1 MVIAFEVTW
10 QQISTTPICRRQ
22 AGFRFRQKGMGWV
35 EGGVRVSQQPPNR
48 PESPSL
54 ASMLDSQGLAR
65 FSKQHTKELYLYS
78 FFKKIECANWFMQD
92 FSSSATI
99 CVLFFFWVC
108 VNVLSFLPLL
118 TYIPHL
124 RFPPSLFLPAK
135 THRSRSYFFSGA
147 SMAHWWHLAWAD
159 FPREWGIFEIKTPD
173 SSHLL
178 FGFVPHWRRT
188 QPLGLFLK
196 NIWAPDLFV
205 LIVVIDGSQT
215 ITSPSFP
222 SIFLR
227 KCSAIFQSR
236 FKTPFQI
243 MYPRYFILSEN
254 WDLRKGSPC

>member
-22 AGFRFRQKGMGWV
+22 AGFLFRQKGMGWV

-54 ASMLDSQGLAR
+54 ASMLHSQGLAR

-78 FFKKIECANWFMQD
+78 FFKKIECANWFRQD

-135 THRSRSYFFSGA
+135 THRSRSYFFLEPPWLIDGILPGPISLGNGG
-147 SMAHWWHLAWAD
+147 SSKLKHQTVHICCLA
-159 FPREWGIFEIKTPD
+159 
-173 SSHLL
+173 SSH
-178 FGFVPHWRRT
+178 
-188 QPLGLFLK
+188 
-196 NIWAPDLFV
+196 I
-205 LIVVIDGSQT
+205 
-215 ITSPSFP
+215 
-222 SIFLR
+222 
-227 KCSAIFQSR
+227 
-236 FKTPFQI
+236 
-243 MYPRYFILSEN
+243 
-254 WDLRKGSPC
+254 